1 MATMGT
7 GAPPTAPQVA
17 RQQRGVSQ
25 YGGAALAQGAPG
37 APDPTG
43 GGGAAQSSTEFI
55 KSRLAQVAQLMSQ
68 IAKVLSSTRPEL
80 MPVMQKMAGMGQTIE
95 QEVTKSPD
103 QGGSPSVPQDAP
115 QQGTA
120 PPSDDEANVGV

>member
-17 RQQRGVSQ
+17 RQQSGISQ
-25 YGGAALAQGAPG
+25 YGGAAVAQGAAG
-37 APDPTG
+37 AQP